1 MRTHRP
7 TTTPTWSSTG
17 SPRQRSTLCPDAG
30 SSSRREA
37 RDLHYHNPMNPRCAP
52 PVTQDR
58 ARAGARRRP
67 GRLALLLAC
76 LGLLFAIACSRAQPF
91 VPGERVTAIS
101 VHGYLA
107 AEYELP
113 QTGGSADI
121 KVWSRGTSH
130 EDLRGARET
139 FAHVA
144 FEIDNQTQHPMHLQ
158 QERLLLQSVSV
169 DDVDI
174 GPLPPALID
183 GTTTVGPGGEQL
195 IHVWFA
201 LPNGIAPRH
210 VHAFRVAWTLTDGT
224 TSYSQRTPFLQ
235 EQANYYYS
243 PYYDPFVY
251 PMGLHRGLII
261 HRQPYYHHYGPARRW
276 R

>member
-1 MRTHRP
+1 MKPRRFHG
-7 TTTPTWSSTG
+7 TPTV
-17 SPRQRSTLCPDAG
+17 RSDC
-30 SSSRREA
+30 
-37 RDLHYHNPMNPRCAP
+37 
-52 PVTQDR
+52 
-58 ARAGARRRP
+58 ARASARRTPARF
-67 GRLALLLAC
+67 ALVLICFWLV
-76 LGLLFAIACSRAQPF
+76 LFAVACTRAQPF

-101 VHGYLA
+101 AHGYLA

-113 QTGGSADI
+113 HTGGSADI
-121 KVWSRGTSH
+121 KVWSRGTSR

-158 QERLLLQSVSV
+158 REKLELQSASI

-174 GPLPPALID
+174 GSLPPALID
-183 GTTTVGPGGEQL
+183 GATAIGPGGEQL

-201 LPNGIAPRH
+201 LPEGIAPRD
-210 VHAFRVAWTLTDGT
+210 VRAFRVAWTITDGT

-235 EQANYYYS
+235 EETRYYYS

-251 PMGLHRGLII
+251 DPMVLHRGLII
-261 HRQPYYHHYGPARRW
+261 HRQPYYHHYGPARRL